1 VGVEY
6 LVLWLRVETQTTLI
20 DEGCGMNFFQ
30 EIMSKWAETTTKKP
44 APFFL
49 VLFGF
54 QWTSKIMWC
63 GSVGLAYCTILLSK
77 INLPYKSVNNAFL
90 SEQICHTN
98 QPKFSLRTN
107 LPYSNLYFHKSE
119 VTHASFPEVPDD

>member
-1 VGVEY
+1 LAFSGHQKLCGVA
-6 LVLWLRVETQTTLI
+6 LLGLLI
-20 DEGCGMNFFQ
+20 AQYFSQ
-30 EIMSKWAETTTKKP
+30 
-44 APFFL
+44 
-49 VLFGF
+49 
-54 QWTSKIMWC
+54 
-63 GSVGLAYCTILLSK
+63 K